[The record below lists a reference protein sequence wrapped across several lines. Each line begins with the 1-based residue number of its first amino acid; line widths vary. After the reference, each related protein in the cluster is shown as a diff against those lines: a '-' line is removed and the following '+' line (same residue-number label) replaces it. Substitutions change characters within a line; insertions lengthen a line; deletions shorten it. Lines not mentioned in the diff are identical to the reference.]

1 MSPAKSSNQDE
12 ETGQQRPAGQPP
24 DVVVEH
30 VAAPDAVG
38 RLRRALDLLLRAAA
52 RAGAERGP
60 PKDDDGDTENEG

>member
-1 MSPAKSSNQDE
+1 MARKGRKP
-12 ETGQQRPAGQPP
+12 ETHGVRI
-24 DVVVEH
+24 DH

-60 PKDDDGDTENEG
+60 PKDDDEDTENEG